1 MIDSSESNAWNDAV
15 QEWEIYDVEE
25 DEHNSSSCIC
35 GKENIRY
42 LFTIKNMKNDKILFP
57 IGSSCI
63 KKFNR
68 NDLNEITSVNERLFK
83 LFHAVKENKFISLD
97 SDYFSRKLLRYLFDQ
112 NAFKPN
118 KYNNYNAK
126 NDYEFILKMFNQR
139 REPSDKQK
147 SKIKAIIVTSIK
159 PFLER
164 RLSDKVV
171 RRKNI

>member
-1 MIDSSESNAWNDAV
+1 
-15 QEWEIYDVEE
+15 
-25 DEHNSSSCIC
+25 
-35 GKENIRY
+35 
-42 LFTIKNMKNDKILFP
+42 
-57 IGSSCI
+57 
-63 KKFNR
+63 
-68 NDLNEITSVNERLFK
+68 
-83 LFHAVKENKFISLD
+83 
-97 SDYFSRKLLRYLFDQ
+97 
-112 NAFKPN
+112 AFKPN